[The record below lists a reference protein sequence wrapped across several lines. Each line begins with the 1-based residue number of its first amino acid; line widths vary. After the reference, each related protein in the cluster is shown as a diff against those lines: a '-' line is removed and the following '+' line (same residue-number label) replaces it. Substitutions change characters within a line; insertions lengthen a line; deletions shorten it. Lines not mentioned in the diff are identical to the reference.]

1 MGKFTISGTA
11 DGSGHLKFDKAYTGG
26 STSAVQYEGGIFK
39 DAATGN
45 FYMGG
50 KWLLGS
56 MSGVCLSVCDS
67 VSGLCVCER
76 ARARGG
82 SSLT

>member
-11 DGSGHLKFDKAYTGG
+11 SGDGHLKFDKAYTGG
-26 STSAVQYEGGIFK
+26 STLQYEGGIFK
-39 DAATGN
+39 DAATGK

-56 MSGVCLSVCDS
+56 ASGVCF
-67 VSGLCVCER
+67 CV
-76 ARARGG
+76 
-82 SSLT
+82 